1 METLRIKFRRIV
13 WTLSSRNNI
22 KRKRKGEKI
31 LNTIYNERIT
41 DIVVCGGGL
50 AGSAAAI
57 AAARQGKSVIL
68 IEENG
73 ILGGAATLGL
83 VTPLDSRESR
93 TGKPFGGLLEEI
105 VQKTEELS
113 CKYCKTGYIEEG
125 TADRCAP
132 HILKYVLLKLATD
145 AKVEVFFHTRVIGVE
160 KYENKIVGVF
170 AQTRDGVIRIQAQV
184 FVDGTG
190 DGVLIEKSGAS
201 FVLGSEKN
209 TLEQLSA
216 IGLDVQHEGK
226 RKIDNAYE
234 EKPVMQPVS
243 IFFVMGGVDIEKA
256 RKYCGKTLQFKDL
269 NITKTQFE
277 NWEYANTLGFEVQ
290 DEKLPLPQGRILLT
304 ETPRKGVYA
313 VNMSR
318 VIGID
323 GSKADSLNE
332 GEIKAQLQ
340 LIAIV
345 DFLKTFVPGFEHAYL
360 QESGSTLGVR
370 ETRRLKGKYTLT
382 GTDIYYSKRFKDAV
396 ARGFYLID
404 IHNPHGNGGAI
415 GGSIQGDFYEIPYGC
430 LVDEKI
436 DNLLACGRCISAD
449 HIAHSATRI
458 QGTCI
463 ATGEAA
469 GVAAALSLKKGIEP
483 NRLLGKDVAVI
494 LKTQRVFLD

>member
-1 METLRIKFRRIV
+1 M
-13 WTLSSRNNI
+13 
-22 KRKRKGEKI
+22 
-31 LNTIYNERIT
+31 NTIYNEKST

-57 AAARQGKSVIL
+57 AAARQGQRVIL

-73 ILGGAATLGL
+73 VLGGTATLGV
-83 VTPLDSRESR
+83 VTPLESR
-93 TGKPFGGLLEEI
+93 LSRSGQSFGGLLAEI

-113 CKYCKTGYIEEG
+113 RKYCTTGFMEEG
-125 TADRCAP
+125 IAERCAP

-145 AKVEVFFHTRVIGVE
+145 AKVEVLFHTRVIDIEEDG
-160 KYENKIVGVF
+160 NRIVAVF
-170 AQTRDGVIRIQAQV
+170 AQTRDGVLKIQSQA
-184 FVDGTG
+184 FIDGTG
-190 DGVLIEKSGAS
+190 DGALIEKSGAS

-216 IGLDVQHEGK
+216 MGLDVQHEGN
-226 RKIDNAYE
+226 RKIDNSYE

-243 IFFVMGGVDIEKA
+243 IFFVMGGIDFERA
-256 RKYCGKTLQFKDL
+256 DQYCGKTLYFKDL
-269 NITKTQFE
+269 NISKTQFE
-277 NWEYANTLGFEVQ
+277 NWEYANTLGFELKG
-290 DEKLPLPQGRILLT
+290 DELPLPQGRILLT
-304 ETPRKGVYA
+304 PTPRKGVYA

-360 QESGSTLGVR
+360 QESGSTLGIR

-382 GTDIYYSKRFKDAV
+382 GADIYYSKRFNDAI
-396 ARGFYLID
+396 ARGAYIID
-404 IHNPHGNGGAI
+404 IHDPHGNGGAI
-415 GGSIQGDFYEIPYGC
+415 GGHIQGDFYEIPYGC
-430 LVDEKI
+430 IVDEKI
-436 DNLLACGRCISAD
+436 ENLLVCGRCISAD

-458 QGTCI
+458 QGACI

-469 GVAAALSLKKGIEP
+469 GIAAALSIQKAIPANVLQGEDVA
-483 NRLLGKDVAVI
+483 RLLKSQG
-494 LKTQRVFLD
+494 TFLD